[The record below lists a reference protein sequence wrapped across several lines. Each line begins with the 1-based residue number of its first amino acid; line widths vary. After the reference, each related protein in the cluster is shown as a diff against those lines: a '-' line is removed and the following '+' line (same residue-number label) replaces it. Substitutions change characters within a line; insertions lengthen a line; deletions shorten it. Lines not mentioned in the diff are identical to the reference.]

1 MHHTTSRTNLESG
14 GINFQ
19 EEEEE
24 EEKKKDGEEEEGE
37 EEEEEVVVAGP
48 QNSLRS
54 LRPRALQ
61 VFTVPAP

>member
-24 EEKKKDGEEEEGE
+24 EEDGEEEDGE
-37 EEEEEVVVAGP
+37 EEVVLVVAGP